1 MRSSSTTLQT
11 HYFKKDVDLM
21 QDEQNQN
28 HNNSKKLTKTNKNVV
43 ETPLKQIKNKIVVDK
58 KTIKKKLNRLK
69 LKF

>member
-1 MRSSSTTLQT
+1 
-11 HYFKKDVDLM
+11 M